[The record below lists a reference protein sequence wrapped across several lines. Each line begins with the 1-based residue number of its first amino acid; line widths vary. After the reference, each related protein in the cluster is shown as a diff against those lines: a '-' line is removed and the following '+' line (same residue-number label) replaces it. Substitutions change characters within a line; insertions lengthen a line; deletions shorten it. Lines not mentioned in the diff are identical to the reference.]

1 MYSPFAYDPYE
12 TTGSSY
18 YSPLSGYLAAPHIFN
33 PSTYGQYAP
42 DTMAMMRT
50 PYGGAFQTPMS
61 NNYYAAMIA
70 HPFKSFLTYKVPL
83 YMAPAGLNPVLF
95 DTYANEAK
103 AQGTIG
109 TAGFVAGSGMSLAL
123 GAVGASFAGPIGG
136 IAGSLLGEALGNTIM
151 APLNTAAG
159 RIIQTHE
166 AANLLNVAGAGKY
179 GFGISMGQATK
190 LYKDFTASAVE
201 HPRFSPE
208 EQQLAFN
215 ELARNSMIDD
225 SGDFGE
231 VEMNIKK
238 MKNVVEKLRDL
249 FNGSIKQTI
258 QALRQLNLSGISSED
273 FVHVTAAAGVAAANK
288 GQTTAD
294 YINNTV
300 NTAQITSNQT
310 GFSKGTMFEV
320 KTMFDSTT
328 DIVGNAVKQFYKKG
342 LSNKDRVEKFQQDFI
357 RSMSALGMNGNVL
370 LANKAM
376 SPQQY
381 VLTAL
386 EAGIQK
392 YNKDVGEHLT
402 LRDVINNKQLQEKI
416 MNRYGVKE
424 LQKLEQQYNGDY
436 NKIFN
441 YLANKDSSYY
451 YDVLDFRRT
460 ANDVKRIDSKKV
472 LNLISSYLPN
482 MSSKLKDLLVHK
494 KLGMLNP
501 EEYDSTLKLLDI
513 YNNNPDL
520 FEKIFK
526 TSEQRT
532 EKAIAKDRWQRL
544 KAENSF
550 QAVFRRVK
558 YNFQKSMATLVSWM
572 PGFGE
577 DETFKPLNTK
587 VAQGKIG
594 KYYNALNKL
603 GSVKLDDM
611 LVRGYFPSS
620 FEGNVFS
627 ALRRTFVGSED
638 ERDVSNRMQDLLGGQ
653 WFSYNKEDFPHIWA
667 AAKHRRRAMEH
678 MYRTIDSWSKGDE
691 EATSVLAA
699 YFSKKRTEDET
710 NSAVTNIGATDEFKN
725 YFKKLTQTITEI
737 NNAIKEAKAKIGASQ
752 FEAMNSDDVR
762 EGLLK
767 KLNFNG
773 SYEEMIE
780 KAHSDNNL
788 KSKII
793 KTYEKAG
800 LDQKQANALF
810 EYEFNRAKKQKTINE
825 MKTIYTADEAGI
837 VGVLRQMG
845 YKGDIKYDDIK
856 DISEALS
863 ENAIFRKKFTE
874 SLMKSNHIS
883 KEAATKVVN
892 YLTKYGD
899 KDANIRADVL
909 SFNQI
914 SQEDYMEVFKKDNI
928 VSNMFKKGAAI
939 ETLKAMQAYKNNFED
954 FYKDI
959 KFLQENEE
967 FNDYYGSSENSKKI
981 MNFMMSRGHFN
992 NKEQLDAITKVYTS
1006 LRDYFDKHGKL
1017 DFNGRTYM
1025 SFKEFV
1031 ADEPM
1036 FKLYTKKILSAG
1048 FASQL
1053 SKKLGIDAY
1062 ENPED
1067 IMKLIKGAFK
1077 YDEQTG
1083 KFTLKSKE
1091 ELDKNFK
1098 DLPALLKKLHLGESY
1113 ADLGRIESQLNGDNS
1128 LKQTNSWLQSI
1139 YRVLEEIKNGDEKN
1153 SKIKNDNIKH

>member
-18 YSPLSGYLAAPHIFN
+18 YSPLSGYLAAPHVFN

-61 NNYYAAMIA
+61 NNYYGTMIA
-70 HPFKSFLTYKVPL
+70 HPFKSFLTYKLPIF
-83 YMAPAGLNPVLF
+83 MAPAGLNPVLF
-95 DTYANEAK
+95 NNYESEAK
-103 AQGTIG
+103 AQGAMGATGFAVG
-109 TAGFVAGSGMSLAL
+109 TGMSMAL
-123 GAVGASFAGPIGG
+123 GAVGASFGGPIGA
-136 IAGSLLGEALGNTIM
+136 IAGSLLGDALGSTIM

-166 AANLLNVAGAGKY
+166 AANLLNVVGAGNN

-190 LYKDFTASAVE
+190 LYKDFTSSAVD

-208 EQQLAFN
+208 EQQLTFN

-231 VEMNIKK
+231 VEMNVKK
-238 MKNVVEKLRDL
+238 MKNIVEKLRDL

-258 QALRQLNLSGISSED
+258 QALRQLNLTGISSED

-294 YINNTV
+294 YINNAV
-300 NTAQITSNQT
+300 NTSQITAGQT
-310 GFSKGTMFEV
+310 GFSKGTMFEL
-320 KTMFDSTT
+320 KTMLDSTT
-328 DIVGNAVKQFYKKG
+328 DIVGNAVEQYYKKG
-342 LSNKDRVEKFQQDFI
+342 LSNKDRVEKFQTDFV
-357 RSMSALGMNGNVL
+357 RSMSVLGMHGDIL
-370 LANKAM
+370 LANKSM

-392 YNKDVGEHLT
+392 YNKDTGEHLT

-416 MNRYGVKE
+416 MDRYGVKE
-424 LQKLEQQYNGDY
+424 LRKLEQQYNGDY
-436 NKIFN
+436 SKIFKH
-441 YLANKDSSYY
+441 LADKDNSYY

-460 ANDVKRIDSKKV
+460 ANDLKRMDSKKV
-472 LNLISSYLPN
+472 LNLISDYWPH

-501 EEYDSTLKLLDI
+501 EEYDSTLKMLNI

-520 FEKIFK
+520 FGKIFN

-532 EKAIAKDRWQRL
+532 ENAIAKDRWQRL

-558 YNFQKSMATLVSWM
+558 YKFQETMADMVSWI
-572 PGFGE
+572 PGFGD

-587 VAQGKIG
+587 VAQGKIS
-594 KYYNALNKL
+594 KYYNVLNKM
-603 GSVKLDDM
+603 GTAKLDDM
-611 LVRGYFPSS
+611 LVQGYFPSS

-627 ALRRTFVGSED
+627 ALRRTFIGSGN

-653 WFSYNKEDFPHIWA
+653 WFSYNREDFPHIWA
-667 AAKHRRRAMEH
+667 AAKHRRRAMED
-678 MYRTIDSWSKGDE
+678 MYHTVELWSKGDIG
-691 EATSVLAA
+691 ATAKLAT

-710 NSAVTNIGATDEFKN
+710 NLAFTGIGATDEFKN

-737 NNAIKEAKAKIGASQ
+737 NNAMKEAKAKIGEAQ
-752 FEAMNSDDVR
+752 FNIMNSNDVR
-762 EGLLK
+762 EDLLK
-767 KLNFNG
+767 KLNYNG
-773 SYEEMIE
+773 SYEEMIQ
-780 KAHSDNNL
+780 KAHEDKKL
-788 KSKII
+788 KNKII
-793 KTYEKAG
+793 KTYEEVG
-800 LDQKQANALF
+800 LSQEQANALYNY
-810 EYEFNRAKKQKTINE
+810 EYSKIKKQKTVNE
-825 MKTIYTADEAGI
+825 MKTIYTADEAGT
-837 VGVLRQMG
+837 VGILRQMG
-845 YKGDIKYDDIK
+845 YKEDIKYDDVK
-856 DISEALS
+856 DISEALKT
-863 ENAIFRKKFTE
+863 NPVFKKKFIE

-883 KEAATKVVN
+883 KEVATKVVN
-892 YLTKYGD
+892 YLGEYGN
-899 KDANIRADVL
+899 KDSNIRADVL

-928 VSNMFKKGAAI
+928 ISNMFKKGAAV
-939 ETLKAMQAYKNNFED
+939 ETLKAMQTYKNNFNK
-954 FYKDI
+954 FYKGI
-959 KFLQENEE
+959 KVLQENEE
-967 FNDYYGSSENSKKI
+967 SNDYYGSSENSKKI
-981 MNFMMSRGHFN
+981 MSFITSGKYFD
-992 NKEQLDAITKVYTS
+992 NKEQLSATRKVYES
-1006 LRDYFDKHGKL
+1006 LKEYFDKNGKL
-1017 DFNGRTYM
+1017 EFGGRTYM
-1025 SFKEFV
+1025 SLKEFV
-1031 ADEPM
+1031 SDERA

-1048 FASQL
+1048 FASQI

-1062 ENPED
+1062 KDPED
-1067 IMKLIKGAFK
+1067 VMKLIKGAFK

-1098 DLPALLKKLHLGESY
+1098 DLPGLLKKLHLGDSY
-1113 ADLGRIESQLNGDNS
+1113 ADLGRIENQLNGDNS

-1139 YRVLEEIKNGDEKN
+1139 YRVLEEIKNGDDKN
-1153 SKIKNDNIKH
+1153 LKIKNPHMRR